1 MSRKNAEAILIGKPL
16 ERVKGIEPSSSAW
29 EAAALPLSYTRIRA
43 AVFRKWGV
51 ACPCFACAL
60 VAARHDVDIRGE
72 HSMAEEQG
80 RTPHPIVKWIA
91 RIGVLLGIGAPVAAV
106 AMALGTGAGMIDWQT
121 SLGSLRNLTYAAMA
135 GGGLS
140 LLAILALLF
149 RKHWRRLLWPVVAIV
164 AALGFVGYASYSFG
178 KAATVPPIHDIT
190 TDLSN
195 PPDFETLTLRADNRE
210 TVPDGDRAELA
221 ELDNAARWRRWHE
234 EGYADIQPILVPVSV
249 PDAVAAAEQLVADRG
264 WELAV
269 ADPATGRL
277 EATETV
283 SIYRFK
289 DDVVLR
295 ITPNPNGE
303 GCVVNMRSVSRV
315 GISDLGVNGDR
326 IRAFLA
332 DLTTATGG

>member
-1 MSRKNAEAILIGKPL
+1 
-16 ERVKGIEPSSSAW
+16 
-29 EAAALPLSYTRIRA
+29 
-43 AVFRKWGV
+43 
-51 ACPCFACAL
+51 
-60 VAARHDVDIRGE
+60 
-72 HSMAEEQG
+72 MAEEQG
-80 RTPHPIVKWIA
+80 RTPHPIVKWIS
-91 RIGVLLGIGAPVAAV
+91 RIGVLLGIGAPVMAAV
-106 AMALGTGAGMIDWQT
+106 MALGTGAGMIDWQT

-140 LLAILALLF
+140 LVALAALLVS
-149 RKHWRRLLWPVVAIV
+149 KHWRRLLWPLVAIV
-164 AALGFVGYASYSFG
+164 MAAGFVGYASYSFG

-195 PPDFETLTLRADNRE
+195 PPDFATLTLRADNRE
-210 TVPDGDRAELA
+210 VVPDGDRADLA

-234 EGYADIQPILVPVSV
+234 EAYADIQPIIVPVSV

-269 ADPATGRL
+269 ADPATGRV
-277 EATETV
+277 EATDTV

-295 ITPNPNGE
+295 IIPNADGE
-303 GCVVNMRSVSRV
+303 GSVVNMRSVSRV
-315 GISDLGVNGDR
+315 GVSDLGVNGDR

-332 DLTTATGG
+332 DLAVATAG